1 MRGRGLVA
9 VLVLPAALMVAAPAA
24 ASPSV
29 SLEEVVVL
37 PEGLDAQPA
46 AGNAAWLDQVDPQLG
61 EWVTGAAAVRPPSLP
76 ERGGGVVFAHG
87 VRFDTVDHARTAWSA
102 IRAADAGD
110 GRRYDVEGFGDVHAL
125 REPLGIGGVALVDY
139 HRLVGTDIYV
149 LKVRVD
155 GPEEVSDDAG
165 DVLSWHAERLSDD
178 GTLRPGGS
186 RTAVVVVAVL
196 AAGAIGV
203 LLVRRRA

>member
-9 VLVLPAALMVAAPAA
+9 VLVLPVAVMVAAPAA
-24 ASPSV
+24 ASPAM

-37 PEGLDAQPA
+37 PDGLDARSLP
-46 AGNAAWLDQVDPQLG
+46 GNAAWLDEIDPGLG

-87 VRFDTVDHARTAWSA
+87 VRFDTVEHARVAWDA
-102 IRAADAGD
+102 IRVADAGD

-139 HRLVGTDIYV
+139 HRLVGTGVYV

-165 DVLSWHAERLSDD
+165 DVLAWHAQRIGDD
-178 GTLRPGGS
+178 GTPRSSGS
-186 RTAVVVVAVL
+186 RMVVAVAVV
-196 AAGAIGV
+196 AAGGIGA